1 MCLALQQFLARW
13 SSMHQLS
20 TAAGERVLPGRFRVR
35 CSNSTLADWP
45 MAIST
50 PPQPSAGV
58 DPKSRRKRGANGTAG
73 ARMVRAVSVALA
85 ITENNCIYEVPAQG
99 QAESWMPIYIVAY
112 DIGKTTDRE
121 KLEAEIRNNFN
132 DSSQINKSVW
142 LLETVIDLP
151 GIKARLLQFMANGN
165 CLIISRLAAQVA
177 VQALADDGSTWL
189 DSKGIRVL

>member
-1 MCLALQQFLARW
+1 
-13 SSMHQLS
+13 
-20 TAAGERVLPGRFRVR
+20 
-35 CSNSTLADWP
+35 
-45 MAIST
+45 
-50 PPQPSAGV
+50 
-58 DPKSRRKRGANGTAG
+58 
-73 ARMVRAVSVALA
+73 MVRAVSVALA
-85 ITENNCIYEVPAQG
+85 IAENNCIYEVPAQG

-142 LLETVIDLP
+142 LLETVIDSP
-151 GIKARLLQFMANGN
+151 GIKARLLQFMANGD

>member
-1 MCLALQQFLARW
+1 
-13 SSMHQLS
+13 MHQLS
-20 TAAGERVLPGRFRVR
+20 TAAGDRVLSGRFRVR

-50 PPQPSAGV
+50 PPQPSAGGATQN
-58 DPKSRRKRGANGTAG
+58 PAASGGLRGAAG
-73 ARMVRAVSVALA
+73 ARMVGAVSVALA
-85 ITENNCIYEVPAQG
+85 IAENNCIYEVPAQG

-112 DIGKTTDRE
+112 DVGKTTDRE
-121 KLEAEIRNNFN
+121 KLEVEIRNNFN

-142 LLETVIDLP
+142 LLETVLDSP
-151 GIKARLLQFMANGN
+151 GIKARLLQFMANGD